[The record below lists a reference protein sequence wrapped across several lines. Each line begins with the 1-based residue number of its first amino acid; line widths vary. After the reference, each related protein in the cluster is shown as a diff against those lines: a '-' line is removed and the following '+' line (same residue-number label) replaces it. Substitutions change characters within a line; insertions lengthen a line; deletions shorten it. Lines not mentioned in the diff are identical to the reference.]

1 MLFDLYNILC
11 DRTPTIEGEQFGRP
25 VSENS
30 PLWLAVD
37 QNAFPALL
45 IPAKEAD
52 LRPDIVLRAV
62 EVEFSRH
69 CEIQTTGV
77 EPQSGCYSVIRLK
90 EDDRDIVR
98 LFMKILE
105 ELFHQTDSSFTNAK
119 IAEKIQE
126 IAALFSQISGGPRD
140 LIGLWGEIFAISQS
154 SNPDAAARSW
164 SARKKAKYD
173 FVTEGYVL
181 DVKTSLSNVPK
192 HRFSM
197 EQLRPSG
204 DYAAYIFSLC
214 VEEVPS
220 GKSVGEMIDM
230 VAAKLTDPELRTAFL
245 RQCIAKGGKDV
256 YQSALQLQAYP
267 DSTAYRIF
275 DASDLPVPSVLQ
287 TDPIYNV
294 KFDVDLSDV
303 EPLPGKKAID
313 LMRFSWKGEI
323 DGS

>member
-1 MLFDLYNILC
+1 MLFSLYNLLC
-11 DRTPTIEGEQFGRP
+11 EKTPTTEGEQFGLP
-25 VSENS
+25 VSQNS
-30 PLWLAVD
+30 PLWLAID
-37 QNAFPALL
+37 HRAYPALL
-45 IPAKEAD
+45 VPAKEAA

-62 EVEFSRH
+62 DVEFSRQF
-69 CEIQTTGV
+69 EIQTTGD
-77 EPQSGCYSVIRLK
+77 ETQSGCYSVIRLK

-105 ELFHQTDSSFTNAK
+105 ELFHHTDSAFTNAK

-126 IAALFSQISGGPRD
+126 IAALFSKLSGGPRD
-140 LIGLWGEIFAISQS
+140 LVGLWGEIFAISQS
-154 SNPDAAARSW
+154 TKPDAAARSW
-164 SARKKAKYD
+164 STRKKAKYD

-220 GKSVGEMIDM
+220 GKSVGEMIDT

-256 YQSALQLQAYP
+256 YQSTLQLQAYP
-267 DSTAYRIF
+267 DSTGYRIF
-275 DASDLPVPSVLQ
+275 DASNIPVPSVLQ
-287 TDPIYNV
+287 SDPIDNV
-294 KFDVDLSDV
+294 KFDVDLSGV
-303 EPLPGKKAID
+303 EPLPDKKAVD
-313 LMRFSWKGEI
+313 LMSFSSKGSA